1 MTFLEEEPM
10 TSVEKMD
17 SVNQSNVRA
26 EDGFQGRA
34 SWNSFCEGILIP
46 LGSLGAVFLVML
58 AMMLLSN

>member
-1 MTFLEEEPM
+1 M
-10 TSVEKMD
+10 TSVENMN

-58 AMMLLSN
+58 AVMLISN